1 MSDNINKLKENK
13 VLPLVF
19 SSANITE
26 DKDLPRFKTIEITK
40 LQTDSY
46 LIKKNEKP
54 ISKIISLKYINDYYE
69 K

>member
-1 MSDNINKLKENK
+1 MSDNIYKLKENK

-19 SSANITE
+19 TSAKITE
-26 DKDLPRFKTIEITK
+26 DKDLPRFKTIEIIK